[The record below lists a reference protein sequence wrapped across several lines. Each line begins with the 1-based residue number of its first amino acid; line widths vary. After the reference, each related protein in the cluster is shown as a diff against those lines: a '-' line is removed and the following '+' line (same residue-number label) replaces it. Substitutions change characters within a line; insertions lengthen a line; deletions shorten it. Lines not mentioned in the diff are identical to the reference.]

1 MSSNRLTREART
13 AVHAP
18 YAADPSRAPGRLAP
32 EPASATRTEFQRDRD
47 RIVHS
52 TAFRRLA
59 HKTQVFVD
67 HEGDHFRTRLTHT
80 IEVAQIARSLA
91 RALMLDDDL
100 AEAVALG
107 HDLGHTPFGHTG
119 EDALDACMAGHGG
132 FDHNSHAL
140 RVVTELER
148 RYADFDGLNLTQPTL
163 AGLVKHNGPLLDPSG
178 ASAKRYRGR
187 GVPASI
193 LSYDAR
199 QSLDLGSHASL
210 EAQAAAIADDIAY
223 DAHDI
228 DDGLRA
234 GLFSIADL
242 RAAVPFAAGLI
253 GEIDDLHPGL
263 EEPRVI
269 HELTRRVI
277 TRFIEDAIG
286 ESDRRIAAAKID
298 SPEAVAAAG
307 RTLVG
312 HSAAIEAADSEIKAF
327 LFARMYRHPEVRK
340 VRDRA
345 DAIVRRLFRTY
356 MADPSTMPPDWAA
369 KAGQGERARA
379 VADYIAGM
387 TDRFAIAEHSRL
399 FDGAS
404 ELG

>member
-1 MSSNRLTREART
+1 MSRRTPDDTSLTAR
-13 AVHAP
+13 AP
-18 YAADPSRAPGRLAP
+18 YAAEPTRATRLIP
-32 EPASATRTEFQRDRD
+32 EPPSATRTEFQRDRD

-67 HEGDHFRTRLTHT
+67 HESDHFRTRLTHT
-80 IEVAQIARSLA
+80 IEVAQIARALA
-91 RALMLDDDL
+91 RALRLDDDL

-119 EDALDACMAGHGG
+119 EDALDASMAEHGG

-140 RVVTELER
+140 RIVTELER
-148 RYADFDGLNLTQPTL
+148 RYAGFDGLNLTQSTI
-163 AGLVKHNGPLLDPSG
+163 AGLVKHNGPLLDASG
-178 ASAKRYRGR
+178 APAERYRAR
-187 GVPASI
+187 GVPAAV
-193 LSYDAR
+193 LAHDER
-199 QSLDLGSHASL
+199 QSLDLSRHASL

-234 GLFSIADL
+234 GLFPLPEL
-242 RAAVPFAAGLI
+242 RAAVPFVDGVLR
-253 GEIDDLHPGL
+253 EVDDLHPGL
-263 EEPRVI
+263 EEPRAI

-286 ESDRRIAAAKID
+286 ESSRRIAESKVM

-312 HSAAIEAADSEIKAF
+312 HSAAIEAADRDIKTF
-327 LFARMYRHPEVRK
+327 LFARMYHHPEVRK
-340 VRDRA
+340 VRRRA
-345 DAIVRRLFRTY
+345 DAIVRRLFNAY
-356 MADPSTMPPDWAA
+356 LSDPWSMPPEWAA
-369 KAGQGERARA
+369 KAERGERARA

-387 TDRFAIAEHSRL
+387 TDRFAIAEHARL
-399 FDGAS
+399 FDAAS
-404 ELG
+404 DLR

>member
-1 MSSNRLTREART
+1 MSRDRGTDEPGPAAR
-13 AVHAP
+13 AP
-18 YAADPSRAPGRLAP
+18 YAADAARAPGRLVA
-32 EPASATRTEFQRDRD
+32 EPPSATRTEFQRDRD

-67 HEGDHFRTRLTHT
+67 NESDHFRTRLTHT
-80 IEVAQIARSLA
+80 IEVAQIARALA
-91 RALMLDDDL
+91 RALRLDDDL

-119 EDALDACMAGHGG
+119 EDALDACMAEHGG

-140 RVVTELER
+140 RIVTELE
-148 RYADFDGLNLTQPTL
+148 GLNLTQPTL
-163 AGLVKHNGPLLDPSG
+163 AGLVKHNGPLLDAAG
-178 ASAKRYRGR
+178 APAKRYRAR

-193 LSYDAR
+193 LRYDER
-199 QSLDLGSHASL
+199 QSLDLGRHASL

-234 GLFSIADL
+234 GLFPIAEL
-242 RAAVPFAAGLI
+242 RAAVPFLAGVLR
-253 GEIDDLHPGL
+253 EIDDLYPGL
-263 EEPRVI
+263 EEPRVV

-286 ESDRRIAAAKID
+286 ESGRRIAAAKVD
-298 SPEAVAAAG
+298 SAEAAAAAG
-307 RTLVG
+307 QTLVG
-312 HSAAIEAADSEIKAF
+312 QSAAIEAADRDIKAF

-340 VRDRA
+340 VRDQA
-345 DAIVRRLFRTY
+345 DAIVRRLFRAY
-356 MADPSTMPPDWAA
+356 MTDPSAMPPDWAA

-387 TDRFAIAEHSRL
+387 TDRFAIAEHGRL

-404 ELG
+404 DLR

>member
-1 MSSNRLTREART
+1 MPTDRRGDEPGPAAR
-13 AVHAP
+13 AP
-18 YAADPSRAPGRLAP
+18 YAADAGRAPGRLVP
-32 EPASATRTEFQRDRD
+32 ESPSATRSEFQRDRD

-67 HEGDHFRTRLTHT
+67 HESDHFRTRLTHT
-80 IEVAQIARSLA
+80 IEVAQIARALA
-91 RALMLDDDL
+91 RALKLDDDL

-119 EDALDACMAGHGG
+119 EDALDACMAEHGG

-140 RVVTELER
+140 RIVTELER

-163 AGLVKHNGPLLDPSG
+163 AGLVKHNGPLLDAWG
-178 ASAKRYRGR
+178 APAERYRVR

-193 LSYDAR
+193 LRYDER
-199 QSLDLGSHASL
+199 QSLDLGSYASL

-234 GLFSIADL
+234 GLFPIAEL
-242 RAAVPFAAGLI
+242 RAEVPFVAGLLS
-253 GEIDDLHPGL
+253 EIDDLHPEL

-286 ESDRRIAAAKID
+286 ESRRRIAAAKVN

-307 RTLVG
+307 QTLVG
-312 HSAAIEAADSEIKAF
+312 HSAAIEAADRNIKAF
-327 LFARMYRHPEVRK
+327 LLARMYRHPEVRK

-345 DAIVRRLFRTY
+345 DAVVRRLFTTY
-356 MADPSTMPPDWAA
+356 MADPAAMPPDWAA
-369 KAGQGERARA
+369 KAGQVDRARA

-387 TDRFAIAEHSRL
+387 TDRFAVAEHARL

-404 ELG
+404 DLR

>member
-1 MSSNRLTREART
+1 MADDSKLAR
-13 AVHAP
+13 AP
-18 YAADPSRAPGRLAP
+18 YAADPGRARRLVA
-32 EPASATRTEFQRDRD
+32 EPPSATRTEFQRDRD

-80 IEVAQIARSLA
+80 IEVAQIARALA
-91 RALMLDDDL
+91 RALGLDDDL
-100 AEAVALG
+100 AEAIALG

-119 EDALDACMAGHGG
+119 EDALDACMADHGG
-132 FDHNSHAL
+132 FDHNSQAL
-140 RVVTELER
+140 RIVTELER

-163 AGLVKHNGPLLDPSG
+163 AGLVKHNGPLLDASG
-178 ASAKRYRGR
+178 APTERYRAR
-187 GVPASI
+187 GVPAAI
-193 LSYDAR
+193 LRYDEVQR
-199 QSLDLGSHASL
+199 LDLSLYASL

-234 GLFSIADL
+234 GLFSLADV
-242 RAAVPFAAGLI
+242 RATVPFVDGLMK
-253 GEIDDLHPGL
+253 EVDDLHPGL
-263 EEPRVI
+263 EEARAI
-269 HELTRRVI
+269 HELIRRVI

-286 ESDRRIAAAKID
+286 ESRRRIAQANVV

-307 RTLVG
+307 RALVG
-312 HSAAIEAADSEIKAF
+312 HSAPIEVADRDIKAF
-327 LFARMYRHPEVRK
+327 LFAHMYRHAEVRK

-345 DAIVRRLFRTY
+345 DAIVRRLFKAYVTN
-356 MADPSTMPPDWAA
+356 PSDMPPEWAA
-369 KAGQGERARA
+369 KADGQARERA

-387 TDRFAIAEHSRL
+387 TDRFAIAEHARL
-399 FDGAS
+399 FDGAL
-404 ELG
+404 ELR

>member
-1 MSSNRLTREART
+1 MTNETGITAR
-13 AVHAP
+13 AP
-18 YAADPSRAPGRLAP
+18 YATDPARARRLVA
-32 EPASATRTEFQRDRD
+32 EQQSATRTEFQRDRD
-47 RIVHS
+47 RIIHS

-67 HEGDHFRTRLTHT
+67 DDSDHFRTRLTHT
-80 IEVAQIARSLA
+80 IEVAQIARALA
-91 RALMLDDDL
+91 RALRLDDDL

-119 EDALDACMAGHGG
+119 EDALDACMAERGG

-140 RVVTELER
+140 RIVTELEH
-148 RYADFDGLNLTQPTL
+148 RYAEFDGLNLTQPTL
-163 AGLVKHNGPLLDPSG
+163 AGLVKHNGPLLDASG
-178 ASAKRYRGR
+178 APTERYRAR
-187 GVPASI
+187 GVPAPI
-193 LSYDAR
+193 LDYNER
-199 QSLDLGSHASL
+199 QSLDLRLHASL

-234 GLFSIADL
+234 GLFSLAEL
-242 RAAVPFAAGLI
+242 RAAVPFVNGLMR
-253 GEIDDLHPGL
+253 EIDGLHPGL

-269 HELTRRVI
+269 HELTRRII

-286 ESDRRIAAAKID
+286 ESRRRIAESKVD
-298 SPEAVAAAG
+298 SSEAVAGAG

-312 HSAAIEAADSEIKAF
+312 QTAAIETADRDIKGF
-327 LFARMYRHPEVRK
+327 LVARMYRHPDVKRVREQ
-340 VRDRA
+340 A
-345 DAIVRRLFRTY
+345 DAVVRRLFKAY
-356 MADPSTMPPDWAA
+356 MTDSSALPPEWAA
-369 KAGQGERARA
+369 KADGQTRAQA

-387 TDRFAIAEHSRL
+387 TDRFAIAEHARL

-404 ELG
+404 DLR